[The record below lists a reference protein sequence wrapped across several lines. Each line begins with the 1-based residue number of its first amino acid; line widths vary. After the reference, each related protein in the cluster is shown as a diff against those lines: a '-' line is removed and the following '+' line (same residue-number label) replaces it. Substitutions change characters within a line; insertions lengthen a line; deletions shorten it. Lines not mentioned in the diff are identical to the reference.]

1 MNKNKKLANACRSK
15 NSHNTKGDKGLCT
28 PSKMLAISAL
38 LVSGQLSAQGYYVD
52 EQSAK
57 RLGDAFSGG
66 AAEAEDAS
74 TAFYNPAG
82 LSRIKQSELVV
93 NLSLLN
99 TQTDVSATGSSLDQ
113 MTSLNTY
120 TTTPLQGD
128 GSPSV
133 SEVFALPSIYLALPQ
148 YDQLAFGLSINAP
161 YASGTEFNRD
171 FVGRYFSIESEI
183 AGINVGFM
191 ASLKLSDQLSIG
203 GGVNMQ
209 RVSASI
215 EQGINVAGFCSGA
228 ESLGFTGGNTC
239 SGIGIGA
246 PGTSSSDG
254 YFKVKGHD
262 TDYGFTAG
270 VLYEFNENTRI
281 GMNFRSKI
289 EHTLEG
295 SANFTIPANAEAILS
310 ALDPNL
316 TTHATSGTVEL
327 VTPETLSISGF
338 HQINERWYVQAD
350 ANWTNW
356 SRFKSIDIVLEDTGS
371 VLSTPQHWNDSWRLA
386 LGGGLKLNPEW
397 TLRAGIAFEKTPI
410 PDQTASID
418 FAFDDYKALS
428 VGFSYEP
435 SETIVVDAGL
445 QHTLSFDRNV
455 SQGNASIFGDAATTE
470 SHIETQYTSLA
481 VGLRWKFGE

>member
-1 MNKNKKLANACRSK
+1 MNKNKKLERASYKKTRISPK
-15 NSHNTKGDKGLCT
+15 LLT
-28 PSKMLAISAL
+28 ISAL
-38 LVSGQLSAQGYYVD
+38 MISSQLSAQGYYVD
-52 EQSAK
+52 EHSAK

-93 NLSLLN
+93 NLSVL
-99 TQTDVSATGSSLDQ
+99 TTSTDVKSTGTSLDQ
-113 MTSLNTY
+113 MTSLSTY
-120 TTTPLQGD
+120 TTVPLQGN

-133 SEVFALPSIYLALPQ
+133 SEAVGLPSIYLALPQ
-148 YDQLAFGLSINAP
+148 YEQLAFGISINAP

-171 FVGRYFSIESEI
+171 FVGRYFSLESEI
-183 AGINVGFM
+183 TGINVGFM
-191 ASLKLSDQLSIG
+191 ASLKLSDELSVG
-203 GGVNMQ
+203 GGINMQ
-209 RVSASI
+209 RISASI
-215 EQGINVAGFCSGA
+215 EQGINVAGYCSGA
-228 ESLGFTGGNTC
+228 ESLGLTGGNSC
-239 SGIGIGA
+239 AAIGVGE
-246 PGTSSSDG
+246 PGSYSSDG

-270 VLYEFNENTRI
+270 VLYEFSEATRV

-316 TTHATSGTVEL
+316 TTHATTGTVEL
-327 VTPETLSISGF
+327 VTPETLSLSGF
-338 HQINERWYVQAD
+338 HQINDRWYVQAD

-356 SRFKSIDIVLEDTGS
+356 SRFKSIDIVLEDTGD
-371 VLSTPQHWNDSWRLA
+371 VLSTPQHWNDSWRVA
-386 LGGGLKLNPEW
+386 LGGGFKLNPEW
-397 TLRAGIAFEKTPI
+397 TLRAGLAFEKTPI

-435 SETIVVDAGL
+435 SDTVVVDAGL
-445 QHTLSFDRNV
+445 QHTFSFDRDV
-455 SQGNASIFGDAATTE
+455 SQGDASIFGDAATTQ
-470 SHIETQYTSLA
+470 SNVETQYTSLA

>member
-1 MNKNKKLANACRSK
+1 MNKNKKSEPLSNK
-15 NSHNTKGDKGLCT
+15 KVGVT
-28 PSKMLAISAL
+28 PAVLTLSAL
-38 LVSGQLSAQGYYVD
+38 MVSSQLSAQGYYVD

-93 NLSLLN
+93 NVSVLTTS
-99 TQTDVSATGSSLDQ
+99 TDVSATGTSLDQ
-113 MTSLNTY
+113 MTSLSSY
-120 TTTPLQGD
+120 TTVPLEGD

-133 SEVFALPSIYLALPQ
+133 DNAFGLPSIYLAFPQ
-148 YDQLAFGLSINAP
+148 YDQLAFGVSINAP

-171 FVGRYFSIESEI
+171 FVGRYFGLESEI
-183 AGINVGFM
+183 TGINVGFM
-191 ASLKLSDQLSIG
+191 ASLKLTDQLSLG
-203 GGVNMQ
+203 GGINMQ
-209 RVSASI
+209 RVSANL
-215 EQGINVAGFCSGA
+215 EQGINVAGYCSGA
-228 ESLGFTGGNTC
+228 ESLGLTGGNSC
-239 SGIGIGA
+239 ADIGVGA
-246 PGTSSSDG
+246 PGSYSSDG

-270 VLYEFNENTRI
+270 VLYEFSEDTRV

-289 EHTLEG
+289 EHTLQG
-295 SANFTIPANAEAILS
+295 SGNFTIPANAEAVLS

-316 TTHATSGTVEL
+316 TTHATAATVEL
-327 VTPETLSISGF
+327 VTPETLSLSGF

-356 SRFKSIDIVLEDTGS
+356 SRFKSIDIVLEDTGD
-371 VLSTPQHWNDSWRLA
+371 VLSTPQSWNDSWRVA
-386 LGGGLKLNPEW
+386 LGGGFQLNPQW
-397 TLRAGIAFEKTPI
+397 TLRAGLAFEKTPI
-410 PDQTASID
+410 PDQTTSID

-435 SETIVVDAGL
+435 SETLVVDAGL

-455 SQGNASIFGDAATTE
+455 SQGDASIFGDAATTQAKV
-470 SHIETQYTSLA
+470 ETQYTSLA

>member
-1 MNKNKKLANACRSK
+1 MNNNKKSELAVIKAPS
-15 NSHNTKGDKGLCT
+15 LT
-28 PSKMLAISAL
+28 PKVLAISAL
-38 LVSGQLSAQGYYVD
+38 MVSSQLSAQGYYVD

-93 NLSLLN
+93 NVSIL
-99 TQTDVSATGSSLDQ
+99 TTDTDVNVTGTSLDQ
-113 MTSLNTY
+113 MTSLSSY
-120 TTTPLQGD
+120 TTVPLEGN
-128 GSPSV
+128 GTPSV
-133 SEVFALPSIYLALPQ
+133 SNAFALPSIYLALPQ

-161 YASGTEFNRD
+161 FASGTEFNRD
-171 FVGRYFSIESEI
+171 VVGRYFGIESEI

-191 ASLKLSDQLSIG
+191 ASLKLSDQLSLG
-203 GGVNMQ
+203 GGINMQ
-209 RVSASI
+209 RVSANI
-215 EQGINVAGFCSGA
+215 EQAINVAGYCSGA
-228 ESLGFTGGNTC
+228 DSLGLTGGNSCTDL
-239 SGIGIGA
+239 GIGA
-246 PGTSSSDG
+246 PGSYSSDG

-262 TDYGFTAG
+262 TDYGFTVGA
-270 VLYEFNENTRI
+270 LYEFNEATRVGI
-281 GMNFRSKI
+281 NFRSKI
-289 EHTLEG
+289 EHTLQG
-295 SANFTIPANAEAILS
+295 SANFTIPANAEAVLS

-316 TTHATSGTVEL
+316 TTHATGAKVEL
-327 VTPETLSISGF
+327 VTPEMLSLSGF

-356 SRFKSIDIVLEDTGS
+356 SRFKSIDIELEDTGD
-371 VLSTPQHWNDSWRLA
+371 VLSTPQHWNDSWRVA
-386 LGGGLKLNPEW
+386 LGGGFKLNPEW

-435 SETIVVDAGL
+435 SDTIVVDAGL
-445 QHTLSFDRNV
+445 QHTFAFDRDI
-455 SQGNASIFGDAATTE
+455 SQGDASIFGDAATTQGNV
-470 SHIETQYTSLA
+470 ETQYTSLA

>member
-1 MNKNKKLANACRSK
+1 MNKNKIGRTCYSK
-15 NSHNTKGDKGLCT
+15 TKTKGCT
-28 PSKMLAISAL
+28 NNPVKTSPKLLAIGAL
-38 LVSGQLSAQGYYVD
+38 MVSSQLAAQGYYVD

-82 LSRIKQSELVV
+82 LSRISQSELVV
-93 NLSLLN
+93 NLSLL
-99 TQTDVSATGSSLDQ
+99 TTDTDVQSSGTSLDQ
-113 MTSLNTY
+113 MTSLSTY
-120 TTTPLQGD
+120 STVPLQGD

-133 SEVFALPSIYLALPQ
+133 SDAFVLPSIYLALPQ
-148 YDQLAFGLSINAP
+148 YEQLAFGLSITAP
-161 YASGTEFNRD
+161 FASGSD
-171 FVGRYFSIESEI
+171 FSRNTVGRYFSLESEI
-183 AGINVGFM
+183 TGINIGFM
-191 ASLKLSDQLSIG
+191 ASLKINDQLSLG
-203 GGVNMQ
+203 GGINMQ
-209 RVSASI
+209 RISASI
-215 EQGINVAGFCSGA
+215 EQAINVAGYCSGA
-228 ESLGFTGGNTC
+228 QSLGLTGGNSC
-239 SGIGIGA
+239 AGIGIGA
-246 PGTSSSDG
+246 PGTNTSDG

-262 TDYGFTAG
+262 IEYGFTAG
-270 VLYEFNENTRI
+270 MLYEFSDDTRI

-316 TTHATSGTVEL
+316 TTHSTKGTVEL
-327 VTPETLSISGF
+327 VTPEMLSLSGF

-356 SRFKSIDIVLEDTGS
+356 SRFKAIDIELEDTGD
-371 VLSTPQHWNDSWRLA
+371 VISTPQYWNDSWRVA
-386 LGGGLKLNPEW
+386 IGGGFKLNPEW
-397 TLRAGIAFEKTPI
+397 TLRAGIAYEKTPI
-410 PDQTASID
+410 PDATASIG
-418 FAFDDYKALS
+418 FAFDDYQALS

-445 QHTLSFDRNV
+445 QHTFSFDRDVNE
-455 SQGNASIFGDAATTE
+455 GDASIFGDAATNQ
-470 SHIETQYTSLA
+470 SNVETQYTSLA